1 MKHWDG
7 RDLPEA
13 SELPLT
19 RAERARLRALFEPP
33 AHRRQQRTHV
43 GSKIGLAL
51 AVGVLIGLA
60 WMLSPGDPVSSKLI
74 N

>member
-1 MKHWDG
+1 MNHWDG

-13 SELPLT
+13 KELRLSK
-19 RAERARLRALFEPP
+19 AERARLRALFEPP
-33 AHRRQQRTHV
+33 AHRRQHRTHV

-51 AVGVLIGLA
+51 AIGVLIGLA
-60 WMLSPGDPVSSKLI
+60 WVLAPGDPISAKLV